1 MLVRNTHT
9 FLSLRKE
16 YNDKLGKKKT
26 CGKDTV
32 KIGKLL
38 LSRVNV
44 LVKPL
49 FDEFFSSFYLML
61 S

>member
-1 MLVRNTHT
+1 MT
-9 FLSLRKE
+9 SLGE
-16 YNDKLGKKKT
+16 KKT

-49 FDEFFSSFYLML
+49 FDEFFSSFYLMPRQDYSVIPSVL
-61 S
+61 